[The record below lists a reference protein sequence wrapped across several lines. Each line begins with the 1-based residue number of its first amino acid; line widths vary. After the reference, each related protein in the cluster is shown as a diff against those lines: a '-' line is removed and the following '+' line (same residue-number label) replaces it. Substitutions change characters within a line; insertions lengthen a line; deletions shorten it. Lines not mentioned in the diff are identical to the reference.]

1 MTMLDTLFGLIPA
14 ASRGQ
19 QWLAEDLQLVNWGGY
34 DGAHRIRFS
43 PGATLLCGGSGSG
56 KSTLM
61 DANVALMMP
70 HTTPFNGASNGA
82 VVGRPRGH
90 EQRNILSYGRGK
102 IDETRTD
109 EGTKLTVLRGDGTDT
124 WTAVAMTWRDHDD
137 SRFTAV
143 RAWYIPAGARIVDE
157 TVKVRGTI
165 QGAFDLSRLE
175 SAALQ
180 HFTDTAVRATGLDTL
195 PTDREFSAR
204 LHAVLGIGAAGAG
217 SKALSL
223 LARIQAGQ
231 QITTVDDLYK
241 RMVLE
246 EPETL
251 ATADAVVAH
260 FDGLESTRTRMLV
273 ARQQVRA
280 LEPIRGLRVRIEEA
294 ADRLRM
300 LDALGRFTDPD
311 ALVTLW
317 RAGRRLELLRDVEAE
332 LGTREREVVAVIRE
346 KQAVADA
353 VEAERE
359 GLEEVLRSAGGDR
372 LETAHRELRAL
383 DRRLTAVQRDR
394 ARLDTALAPLAEE
407 LGLTAR
413 PGSPATGAGAAGE
426 SPVAGASTEPADG
439 GTADDHGAALLALTA
454 ESFAALADRARR
466 TLSDPRA
473 KESAREAYVAAMSAR
488 NTAATARDRLKAE
501 LADAGSRTDSIPPRL
516 HESRRLLAEAAG
528 LRPENLPFVGEL
540 VEVRTE
546 FEPWREAFNLA
557 LGGFARTLLIDVD
570 DLPAFRTAIDSVRTP
585 ERLSYEGV
593 HTGLPETTS
602 LDPRT
607 LPGRLD
613 YRSTPFTGWLHDRL
627 ENQFA
632 FVCVERA
639 SELAEHRQ
647 ALTAAGQSTNGS
659 RGAHGGHGRTNL
671 LGFSNRAGLAQLAA
685 ELEAAEGRLAEATT
699 AAARAAAALDT
710 LDATHTVFEKV
721 TDLSWDEVDVAGVER
736 EQQRWQSI
744 IDEVT
749 SGNPEIAKLQSRIT
763 EAREKAARLREEI
776 GGAKA
781 EQQQLSERWA
791 DVTDEVDAAQS
802 VLDRADDAGRT
813 LTEAQAAYLDAQ
825 FAAPES
831 TGPSARAV
839 TLARFD
845 AALDSASKRLTDEQL
860 LAQQTLVEQREAL
873 RRTLVSFLDRWPN
886 LNLLPDPD
894 SSLGDFERI
903 LADLEASGLHELERE
918 WRDSLLE
925 LSGNDLANLDA
936 VLSRSLRE
944 IRERIEPINRIM
956 HDLPFFDDE
965 HRLQISPRE
974 NQSESRRRFRRELRE
989 VRALL
994 DAASSD
1000 DEREQ
1005 VYTRMAKLI
1014 SRMRRTAPDFADL
1027 VDVRNHVRVS
1037 AERIRADTGQH
1048 VALYDHIGEKSG
1060 GESQELIAFIVGA
1073 ALRYQ
1078 LGDAGAE
1085 RPRYAP
1091 VFLDEALIKADA
1103 HFTARAIGAW
1113 RGLGFQLVIG
1123 APNDKYSAIEPH
1135 VDVEYDILKDT
1146 TGRSWAKPKV
1156 ALPS

>member
-43 PGATLLCGGSGSG
+43 PTATLLCGGSGSG

-109 EGTKLTVLRGDGTDT
+109 DGTKLTVLRGDGTDT

-143 RAWYIPAGARIVDE
+143 RAWYIPAGARIVDD

-165 QGAFDLSRLE
+165 HGAFDLSRLE

-280 LEPIRGLRVRIEEA
+280 LEPIRGLRTRIEEA

-346 KQAVADA
+346 KQAIADA

-394 ARLDTALAPLAEE
+394 ARLDAALEPLAEE
-407 LGLTAR
+407 LGLEQ
-413 PGSPATGAGAAGE
+413 PLTGEA
-426 SPVAGASTEPADG
+426 
-439 GTADDHGAALLALTA
+439 
-454 ESFAALADRARR
+454 FAALADRARR
-466 TLSDPRA
+466 ALSDPRA
-473 KESAREAYVAAMSAR
+473 KESAREAYVAAMSAK
-488 NTAATARDRLKAE
+488 NTAATTRDRLKAE
-501 LADAGSRTDSIPPRL
+501 LADTSSRTDSIPPRL

-528 LRPENLPFVGEL
+528 LKPENLPFVGEL

-557 LGGFARTLLIDVD
+557 LGGFARTLLIDAD
-570 DLPAFRTAIDSVRTP
+570 DLPAFRNAIDSVRTP

-593 HTGLPETTS
+593 RTGLPETSS

-613 YRSTPFTGWLHDRL
+613 YRSTPFTGWLQDRL
-627 ENQFA
+627 ENQFG

-639 SELAEHRQ
+639 SELSGHRM

-659 RGAHGGHGRTNL
+659 RGAHGGQGRTNL
-671 LGFSNRAGLAQLAA
+671 LGFSNQAGLAQLSA
-685 ELEAAEGRLAEATT
+685 ELDDAERRLAEATA
-699 AAARAAAALDT
+699 AAARAAGALDT
-710 LDATHTVFEKV
+710 LDATHAAFDKV
-721 TDLSWDEVDVAGVER
+721 TDLSWEQVDVAGVER
-736 EQQRWQSI
+736 EQQRWQAI
-744 IDEVT
+744 IGEVT
-749 SGNPEIAKLQSRIT
+749 SGNPEIAKLQARIT
-763 EAREKAARLREEI
+763 EARAKAARLREEI

-802 VLDRADDAGRT
+802 VLDRADDSGRA
-813 LTEAQAAYLDAQ
+813 LTPAQAAYLDAQ

-873 RRTLVSFLDRWPN
+873 RRTLVTFLDRWPN

-894 SSLGDFERI
+894 TSLGDFERI
-903 LADLEASGLHELERE
+903 LADLETSGLHELERE

-925 LSGNDLANLDA
+925 LSGNDLANLDS

-974 NQSESRRRFRRELRE
+974 NQSEARRRFRRELRE

-994 DAASSD
+994 DQASSD

-1014 SRMRRTAPDFADL
+1014 NRMRRTAPDFADL
-1027 VDVRNHVRVS
+1027 IDVRNHVRVS
-1037 AERIRADTGQH
+1037 AERIRADSGQH

-1156 ALPS
+1156 ALPA